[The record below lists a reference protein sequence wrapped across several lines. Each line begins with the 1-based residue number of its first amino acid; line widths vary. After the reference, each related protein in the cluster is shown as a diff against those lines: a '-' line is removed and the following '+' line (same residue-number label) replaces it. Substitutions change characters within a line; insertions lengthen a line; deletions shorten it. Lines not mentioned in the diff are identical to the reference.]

1 MFKEISAALLLAAA
15 MQPMTIAQAQQGPEP
30 QRPDAAPPALVVSE
44 LRELDDVE
52 VPRLGI
58 TIDRLEDMDI
68 VGADGEE
75 IGEVEEIL
83 VDRDGRIVA
92 VAAEFGGFLGIGERE
107 VVIRLDQL
115 AVQSNREK
123 LVVAMTREQ
132 LMALPEWGD

>member
-1 MFKEISAALLLAAA
+1 MIRQITAALILAAA
-15 MQPMTIAQAQQGPEP
+15 MQPMTAQAQQRTEP
-30 QRPDAAPPALVVSE
+30 QREDSAAPAFTVSE
-44 LRELDDVE
+44 LRELDEVE

-58 TIDRLEDMDI
+58 TVDRLEDMDI
-68 VGADGEE
+68 VGPDGEE

-92 VAAEFGGFLGIGERE
+92 IAAEFGGFLGIGERE
-107 VVIRLDQL
+107 VVIGLDQL

-132 LMALPEWGD
+132 LMALPEWDD